1 MMEWEYVLPLLLIG
15 LGLLAGCG
23 STSQK
28 STAQDPNVGMGEVPK
43 WVASPQVEQGIAV
56 TECVPASDNYSLD
69 RKEAVANAR
78 ASLAQQIQTK
88 VRAMDKT
95 YQRRIRADDKTTSG
109 TTFESVSK
117 QLTNQTLQ
125 GAFPQQKGYEVLN
138 GRKHM
143 CVMLTMGGSKMKE
156 FFDKLM
162 KESNT
167 EVNPEDEE
175 ILYQEFKAKQA
186 QEEMEEELNDSES
199 SSE

>member
-1 MMEWEYVLPLLLIG
+1 MLNWKYLLPALVIG

-23 STSQK
+23 SPSQK
-28 STAQDPNVGMGEVPK
+28 STAGMGEIPK

-88 VRAMDKT
+88 VQAMDKT
-95 YQRRIRADDKTTSG
+95 YQRRIRADDKTTTG

-117 QLTNQTLQ
+117 QLTEQTLQ
-125 GAFPQQKGYEVLN
+125 GTVPKKMGYEMLN
-138 GRKHM
+138 QQKHM
-143 CVMLTMGGSKMKE
+143 CVMLTMGSGKMKE
-156 FFDKLM
+156 FFDRLM
-162 KESNT
+162 KQANA
-167 EVNPEDEE
+167 EVGPKDEE

-186 QEEMEEELNDSES
+186 QEEMEQDLNSTEFNN
-199 SSE
+199 

>member
-1 MMEWEYVLPLLLIG
+1 MSKLKYVLPLLLVS
-15 LGLLAGCG
+15 LVLLAGCG
-23 STSQK
+23 TSSQK
-28 STAQDPNVGMGEVPK
+28 STAGMGEVPK

-56 TECVPASDNYSLD
+56 TECVPASDNFSLD

-95 YQRRIRADDKTTSG
+95 YQRRIRADDKTTTG
-109 TTFESVSK
+109 TTFETVSK
-117 QLTNQTLQ
+117 QLTEETLKGTAPKQT
-125 GAFPQQKGYEVLN
+125 GYEMLN
-138 GRKHM
+138 EKKHM
-143 CVMLTMGGSKMKE
+143 CVMLTMGGSQMKE

-162 KESNT
+162 READAD
-167 EVNPEDEE
+167 VNPQDEE

-186 QEEMEEELNDSES
+186 QEEMEEELSSS